1 MKNFEPVL
9 FFQANIKNVS
19 GQYLEKLFV
28 KNIKIFLAFYHL
40 FKTTYSLQ
48 IKPAWSHLNRI

>member
-9 FFQANIKNVS
+9 FFQASIKNVS
-19 GQYLEKLFV
+19 GQYLENFL
-28 KNIKIFLAFYHL
+28 KNIKIFLAFYPL